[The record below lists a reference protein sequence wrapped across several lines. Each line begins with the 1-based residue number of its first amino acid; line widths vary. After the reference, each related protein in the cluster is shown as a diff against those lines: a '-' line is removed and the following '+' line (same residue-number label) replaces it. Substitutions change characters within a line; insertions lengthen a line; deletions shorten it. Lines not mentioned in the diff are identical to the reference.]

1 MHASIT
7 PTVRRVAATSA
18 LALVALSG
26 AAGTAV
32 AAPGNQGNGSG
43 DGPSSRNAA
52 PQADE
57 PQGKAK
63 AKGHDNGPKPS
74 AGQGSQGS
82 PGASGGSASGG
93 SASDGSEAGGS
104 ADTEGSGASGGG
116 SAQGSPP
123 GNNGTVK
130 IAPLGEMDGI
140 PNNSPHPGCD
150 FQVEWYGFDEG
161 ADVVS
166 RVSFAMQAPTGDVGL
181 TVNGPGEVFV
191 GEDPASGAGQDP
203 DGVQAYTLS
212 FDGAPHPQQGYHV
225 KLTVNTPRSNGSDV
239 KHKVFWVEDCEDS
252 GTSSLAPP
260 DGEENGSVEG
270 PGEGSEGSGSE
281 SGSVSGAGS
290 DSADGAGT
298 ASRSGV
304 SQDVTTSGESDTPTS
319 VDAGATGSD
328 IARGSL
334 IGLLVAA
341 VGGALLW
348 YARRTR
354 AHG

>member
-1 MHASIT
+1 MHASTT

-32 AAPGNQGNGSG
+32 AAPGNQGNGKPN
-43 DGPSSRNAA
+43 GPSSNAA

-74 AGQGSQGS
+74 AGRGSQGT
-82 PGASGGSASGG
+82 PGGSGSAGSGGSGDTGGSGG
-93 SASDGSEAGGS
+93 SGGTDAGGS
-104 ADTEGSGASGGG
+104 AK
-116 SAQGSPP
+116 GSPP

-166 RVSFAMQAPTGDVGL
+166 QVSFAMQAPTGDVGL
-181 TVNGPGEVFV
+181 GVNGPGEVFV

-212 FDGAPHPQQGYHV
+212 FDGEPHPQQGYHV
-225 KLTVNTPRSNGSDV
+225 KLTVSTPRSNGSDV
-239 KHKVFWVEDCEDS
+239 KHKVFWVEDCE
-252 GTSSLAPP
+252 GSSSSSSSA
-260 DGEENGSVEG
+260 E
-270 PGEGSEGSGSE
+270 GEGSSSLEGPSDGSEELGSASGSA
-281 SGSVSGAGS
+281 SGAGDAGDA
-290 DSADGAGT
+290 DSTDGT

-341 VGGALLW
+341 VGGGLLW
-348 YARRTR
+348 YARRAR

>member
-7 PTVRRVAATSA
+7 PSVRRVAATSA
-18 LALVALSG
+18 LALVAVSG
-26 AAGTAV
+26 AAGTAA
-32 AAPGNQGNGSG
+32 AAPGNQGSGKGNG
-43 DGPSSRNAA
+43 PHSSNAA
-52 PQADE
+52 PQADR

-74 AGQGSQGS
+74 AGHGSQGA
-82 PGASGGSASGG
+82 PGPGSSGGSG
-93 SASDGSEAGGS
+93 S
-104 ADTEGSGASGGG
+104 SGAAGGG
-116 SAQGSPP
+116 SAKGSPP

-140 PNNSPHPGCD
+140 ANNTPHVGCD
-150 FQVEWYGFDEG
+150 LQVEWYGFDEG

-181 TVNGPGEVFV
+181 TVDGPSEVFV

-252 GTSSLAPP
+252 SSSSSSLAPP
-260 DGEENGSVEG
+260 DGE
-270 PGEGSEGSGSE
+270 GSGSLE
-281 SGSVSGAGS
+281 GSSDGS
-290 DSADGAGT
+290 EEAGT
-298 ASRSGV
+298 ASGSASGSSDDNMSAADSTDGTSSRSGV
-304 SQDVTTSGESDTPTS
+304 SRDVTTSGESDTPTS

-334 IGLLVAA
+334 IGLLVAG